1 MDVRYPAKHK
11 INESCTIKAIFS
23 MDKAIQ
29 SLIKKAET
37 QAKGVTFLNT
47 PDQLK
52 DFYLS
57 GLDKYTE
64 WRALASIDDW
74 LPVDREF
81 LQDFRLKLDERKI
94 VTRVIMKSSGLQFEP
109 TGLQHRSVKT
119 IPDSYTFRSSID
131 ILDDKILVMNPHM
144 SVLGLVIESDTL
156 IDVFRDMFDML
167 WTSLPE
173 RNT

>member
-1 MDVRYPAKHK
+1 
-11 INESCTIKAIFS
+11 

-29 SLIKKAET
+29 NLIKKAET
-37 QAKGVTFLNT
+37 QAKGVAFLNT

-57 GLDKYTE
+57 SLHKYTE

-94 VTRVIMKSSGLQFEP
+94 ATRVIMKLSGLQFEP
-109 TGLQHRSVKT
+109 TGLRYRSVKAT
-119 IPDSYTFRSSID
+119 PDSYTFRSSID

-144 SVLGLVIESDTL
+144 SVLGLVIESETL

-167 WTSLPE
+167 WTFLPE

>member
-1 MDVRYPAKHK
+1 
-11 INESCTIKAIFS
+11 

-29 SLIKKAET
+29 NLIKKAQT
-37 QAKGVTFLNT
+37 QAKCVTFLNT

-57 GLDKYTE
+57 NLENYTE

-81 LQDFRLKLDERKI
+81 LQEFRVKLDAKKI
-94 VTRVIMKSSGLQFEP
+94 PTRVIMKSSGLQFEP
-109 TGLQHRSVKT
+109 QGLQFRSVKT

-131 ILDDKILVMNPHM
+131 ILDNKILVMNPHM
-144 SVLGLVIESDTL
+144 SVLGLVIESEAL

-173 RNT
+173 QTV

>member
-1 MDVRYPAKHK
+1 MNK
-11 INESCTIKAIFS
+11 T

-29 SLIKKAET
+29 HLIKKAET

-57 GLDKYTE
+57 SLEHYTE

-81 LQDFRLKLDERKI
+81 LQEFRAKLDAKKI
-94 VTRVIMKSSGLQFEP
+94 PTRVIMKSSGLQFEP
-109 TGLQHRSVKT
+109 LGLQFRSVKT
-119 IPDSYTFRSSID
+119 IPDFYTFRSSID
-131 ILDDKILVMNPHM
+131 ILDNKILVMNPHM
-144 SVLGLVIESDTL
+144 SVLGLVIEGEAL
-156 IDVFRDMFDML
+156 IDVFRDMFDVL
-167 WTSLPE
+167 WSSLPE
-173 RNT
+173 QKI

>member
-1 MDVRYPAKHK
+1 
-11 INESCTIKAIFS
+11 

-29 SLIKKAET
+29 NLIKKAET

-57 GLDKYTE
+57 NLENYTE

-81 LQDFRLKLDERKI
+81 LQEFRVKLDAKKI
-94 VTRVIMKSSGLQFEP
+94 PTRVIMKSSGLQFEP
-109 TGLQHRSVKT
+109 QGLQFRSVKT

-131 ILDDKILVMNPHM
+131 ILDNKILVMNPHM
-144 SVLGLVIESDTL
+144 SVLGLVIESEAL

-173 RNT
+173 QTV

>member
-1 MDVRYPAKHK
+1 
-11 INESCTIKAIFS
+11 
-23 MDKAIQ
+23 MDKTIEN
-29 SLIKKAET
+29 LIKKAET

-52 DFYLS
+52 DFYLTS
-57 GLDKYTE
+57 LDQYSE

-81 LQDFRLKLDERKI
+81 LQDFRRKLDERKV

-109 TGLQHRSVKT
+109 AGLQHRVVKT
-119 IPDSYTFRSSID
+119 VPDSYTFKSSID
-131 ILDDKILVMNPHM
+131 ILDNKILVMNPHM
-144 SVLGLVIESDTL
+144 SVLGLVIESETL

-173 RNT
+173 QNS

>member
-1 MDVRYPAKHK
+1 
-11 INESCTIKAIFS
+11 

-29 SLIKKAET
+29 NLIKKAET

-94 VTRVIMKSSGLQFEP
+94 ATRVIMKSSGLQFEP
-109 TGLQHRSVKT
+109 TGLQHRSVKA

-144 SVLGLVIESDTL
+144 SVLGLVIESETL

-173 RNT
+173 RNA